1 MTARKRRSRAR
12 RAAPPKRPA
21 PRKRPAAARRGG
33 PRPGADPGATRR
45 AVIAAAADAFS
56 RRGFDGVTVDDIA
69 AAARVNKAMIY
80 YHFAD
85 KLTLYRHI
93 VCEMLDEAGARVASI
108 VAEPMP
114 PAEKLQRFIAGFIA
128 LADSRPYFPP
138 LMLREMAEGALHLDA
153 EILARMRGVF
163 LAFARVLQEGQDAGV
178 FRQVHPLLAY
188 LSVMGP
194 VLVNAA
200 RERAA
205 AQPGRSEFPMFA
217 QIPHPELTKHMQYVA
232 LAMLQ
237 EDARS

>member
-1 MTARKRRSRAR
+1 MRRR
-12 RAAPPKRPA
+12 RRPPPKKPA
-21 PRKRPAAARRGG
+21 TRRGG
-33 PRPGADPGATRR
+33 PRPGADPGGTRV

-69 AAARVNKAMIY
+69 KTAGVNKAMIY

-93 VCEMLDEAGARVASI
+93 VCAMLDEAGARVAAI
-108 VAEPMP
+108 VAEPLP

-153 EILARMRGVF
+153 EILARMRNVF
-163 LAFARVLQEGQDAGV
+163 LAFARVLQEGQETGV
-178 FRQVHPLLAY
+178 FRRVHPLLAY

-205 AQPGRSEFPMFA
+205 AQPGRGEFPMFA
-217 QIPHPELTKHMQYVA
+217 QIPHAELTRHMQHVA

-237 EDARS
+237 EDARR